1 MNYQQLTKEYQD
13 DHLAN
18 AMLGRE
24 MEYFHYDFDRK
35 NFENLLRTLPDG
47 ACKNDVDKRLADT
60 VKAMENVAAF
70 YEALKLQIRSEE
82 AHAAAVARVQA
93 KRKLE
98 ESKK

>member
-1 MNYQQLTKEYQD
+1 MNYQQLTQEYQD

-18 AMLGRE
+18 AMMGRE

-47 ACKNDVDKRLADT
+47 ACKSDIAKRLADT
-60 VKAMENVAAF
+60 KQAMQNVLAF
-70 YEALKLQIRSEE
+70 YEALKLQIRSQES
-82 AHAAAVARVQA
+82 HAAAVERLKA

-98 ESKK
+98 ETKK